1 MNDTL
6 SNTKSSS
13 SEDNSDREGNFIAST
28 AIAEVVGGNYG
39 EPSDVDDKE
48 DIYSCWTPEQNKRIE
63 KALALYDKET
73 PDQWQNVAKAVGGN
87 KTAEEVK
94 RHYEILLEDLRHIES
109 GLVPIPKYRSNG
121 SSAFQNEEER

>member
-1 MNDTL
+1 MNATL

-48 DIYSCWTPEQNKRIE
+48 DI
-63 KALALYDKET
+63 
-73 PDQWQNVAKAVGGN
+73 
-87 KTAEEVK
+87 
-94 RHYEILLEDLRHIES
+94 
-109 GLVPIPKYRSNG
+109 
-121 SSAFQNEEER
+121 